1 MPYASQNPT
10 QVNKRQQKSAPRS
23 SIQSSDTGAF
33 ALQTHTAPNNSERR
47 EEKASLIALWQF
59 GNEKKAKQ
67 SGSSLF
73 FTIVMSSITSLD
85 AQSAARK
92 ERLAQLKSLK
102 RKQPL
107 TDPLPPQEVAMT
119 TDDPETPEKDTNV
132 HLSGRNYDIESR
144 APKMGFVSAPN
155 EGQETL
161 EDAAKK
167 IVETTKALQMED
179 EKNDKPIDLFNLQP
193 KKPNWDLKRDVDKKL
208 GKLNQRTDIAIAKII
223 RARIEEA
230 RQKRIGQSA
239 GGDGTED
246 VEGNVASM
254 VHQREKERERDTN
267 AEAADG
273 DGADSP

>member
-1 MPYASQNPT
+1 
-10 QVNKRQQKSAPRS
+10 
-23 SIQSSDTGAF
+23 
-33 ALQTHTAPNNSERR
+33 
-47 EEKASLIALWQF
+47 
-59 GNEKKAKQ
+59 
-67 SGSSLF
+67 
-73 FTIVMSSITSLD
+73 MSSIASLD

-107 TDPLPPQEVAMT
+107 TDPSPSQEVTVTAG
-119 TDDPETPEKDTNV
+119 DSENPEKGTNV

-167 IVETTKALQMED
+167 IVETTKALQIED

-193 KKPNWDLKRDVDKKL
+193 KKPNWDLKRDADKKL
-208 GKLNQRTDIAIAKII
+208 EKLNQKTDIAIAKII

-230 RQKRIGQSA
+230 RQRRIGQGKGK
-239 GGDGTED
+239 GGGETED
-246 VEGNVASM
+246 VEGNVASI
-254 VHQREKERERDTN
+254 VQEREKERERERDTD
-267 AEAADG
+267 AEDADG
-273 DGADSP
+273 DEADSP